1 MHLHWGD
8 QQAGDVNV
16 VGIFILKVW
25 QQDNTVQKLKLC
37 LSTKHQWCKP
47 NSTSPSPDVIL
58 HSVGSEHGSLVKCNS
73 LIRDVMVETGLS
85 KDVSVFL
92 LLSPIYLGFVDRSP
106 LLYHLLKSQ
115 LCEILIMTKH
125 LQYYWHSHQPQ
136 LYSCWLGCMFRCC
149 CIDAQYIMSQHCI
162 WSYTQISEEL

>member
-1 MHLHWGD
+1 
-8 QQAGDVNV
+8 
-16 VGIFILKVW
+16 
-25 QQDNTVQKLKLC
+25 
-37 LSTKHQWCKP
+37 
-47 NSTSPSPDVIL
+47 
-58 HSVGSEHGSLVKCNS
+58 
-73 LIRDVMVETGLS
+73 MVETGLS

-136 LYSCWLGCMFRCC
+136 LYSCWLGSMFRCC

-162 WSYTQISEEL
+162 WSYTQISEELLKQLYLHTLDHISLTLTPVYRPRVVELNHLSRQYRCGLGKPPQYYRAQTRICLHREQTLSNTLHLCWGT